1 MLSKLPNSSRAQIA
15 YVHDIFMAALS
26 FVLSLYLRV
35 GSQVVEYGDLL
46 IQGTLVLVVSS
57 AGVFLFFKLYR
68 GVWRYA
74 SVSDLV
80 AITKA
85 VTVTIIIT
93 MLVMFAWTRLEG
105 MPRSLPFINWFIL
118 MALLGGPRLLYR
130 GFKDNLMG
138 REQDR
143 DGQRRIPVLLVG
155 AGDESELFIRAL
167 SQDPNASYR
176 IVGLV
181 AINPGR
187 VGRQI
192 RGFEVLGMMQDL
204 ETIIEKLDSKGDR
217 PQRLILTRNDLDGTT
232 ARAALELAERLGLN
246 LARIPRLTDFKS
258 GTVDKIEVRPIA
270 IEDLLGRPQATLDRE
285 AMGKLIGGKR
295 VLITGSGGSIGSELV
310 RQVSDFEPS
319 ELVLVENGEFNLYA
333 IDMELG
339 QRHPD
344 LQKAPVIADVRDRER
359 LSRVFAEFKPEIV
372 FHAAALKHV
381 PLVEHNIMEGAMTNI
396 VGTRNVAELSI
407 EHGVTAMVQ
416 ISTDKAVNPTN
427 AMGATKRVAERYC
440 QALDIA
446 EGAKQGT
453 HFVTVRF
460 GNVLGST
467 GSVVPLFRKQLEA
480 GGPITVTHPDM
491 TRYFMTIREAVELV
505 LQASAL
511 RRHGHNE
518 DGKIYVLD
526 MGQPV
531 KIVDLAKQMIVLAGL
546 KPDEDIKIEFTGI
559 RPGEKLFEE
568 IFHGKEELVT
578 TESKGILLA
587 SPRTV
592 DVKEMA
598 AQLDD
603 LKQACQ
609 TGDQDKVNTLI
620 KTMVPE
626 YQNEV
631 N

>member
-1 MLSKLPNSSRAQIA
+1 MLNKLPLSSRAQIA
-15 YVHDIFMAALS
+15 FVHDILMAALS
-26 FVLSLYLRV
+26 FVLALYLRV
-35 GSQVVEYGDLL
+35 GDKVVDYGDLL
-46 IQGTLVLVVSS
+46 IKGTVVLVAVS
-57 AGVFLFFKLYR
+57 AAVFLYMKLYR

-74 SVSDLV
+74 SVSDLI

-85 VTVTIIIT
+85 VTTVLIIT
-93 MLVMFAWTRLEG
+93 TLVMFAWTRLED
-105 MPRSLPFINWFIL
+105 MPRSLPFINWFVL

-130 GFKDNLMG
+130 GFKDHVMD
-138 REQDR
+138 REQER
-143 DGQRRIPVLLVG
+143 DGQRRIPVLLLG

-167 SQDPNASYR
+167 SQDSSTSYR

-181 AINPGR
+181 GINPGR

-192 RGFEVLGMMQDL
+192 RGYEVLGMFQDL
-204 ETIIEKLDSKGDR
+204 EKIVEKLDSKGDR
-217 PQRLILTRNDLDGTT
+217 PQRLILTREDFDGTT
-232 ARAALELAERLGLN
+232 ARAALEHSERLGIS
-246 LARIPRLTDFKS
+246 LARLPRLTDFKS
-258 GTVDKIEVRPIA
+258 GTADKIEVRPIA
-270 IEDLLGRPQATLDRE
+270 IEDLLGRPQATLDRD
-285 AMGKLIGGKR
+285 AMGKMIGGKR

-310 RQVSDFEPS
+310 RQVSDFKPH
-319 ELVLVENGEFNLYA
+319 ELILVENGEFNLYA
-333 IDMELG
+333 IDMELE
-339 QRHPD
+339 QRHPE
-344 LQKAPVIADVRDRER
+344 LKKASVIADVRDRDR
-359 LSRVFAEFKPEIV
+359 LSRVFATYKPEIV

-381 PLVEHNIMEGAMTNI
+381 PLVEHNVMEGAMTNI

-407 EHGVTAMVQ
+407 EHGVAAMVQ

-446 EGAKQGT
+446 EGAKEGT

-531 KIVDLAKQMIVLAGL
+531 KIVDLARQMIILAGL
-546 KPDEDIKIEFTGI
+546 KPDQDIKIEFTGI

-568 IFHGKEELVT
+568 IFHGKEELVA

-609 TGDQDKVNTLI
+609 EGDQNKVDSLI
-620 KTMVPE
+620 KIMVPE
-626 YQNEV
+626 YQNETV
-631 N
+631 